1 MRRHASTLIL
11 PPFILGILLA
21 VASVSSAGTQVPPP
35 PPPPPPPP
43 MTMPPS
49 RDVATTTTGTATLA
63 GMVVADDG
71 SSRPVRR
78 ATVTVRGSGLPSGRV
93 ILTDD
98 QGRFA
103 FRDLPGGTLT
113 MTVTKPGWVNGYYG
127 ARDSWRGPGT
137 PLAIADGE
145 RRDGLELRIAPGAV
159 VTGRILNQ
167 FGQPQAGARVL
178 ALERRRYGGQDM
190 YSPAR
195 ASSGLI
201 QTTDDRGVYRL
212 YGLPPGEFLIGA
224 NLASPPRST
233 TTLTTPEEVRWAE
246 QLAESGLGGGALPP
260 AAGPAV
266 GYSPVFY
273 PGVTDPAG
281 AAPVELGVGE
291 ERTGVDFQ
299 LQFVSTARVSGT
311 LQMPSGLAPSGVTL
325 MMVSGARTTVTTS
338 ILSGSP
344 MNRASVSPQGAF
356 AFESVTPGE
365 YLLTARASS
374 QSPAPRGRG
383 AGPAARP
390 VMDLWASET
399 VTVNGRDIDGVLVTM
414 QPGLTLSGRV
424 SFAGTTLEPP
434 SSFSSVTVRLTS
446 ADEGQGV
453 SVGVPPAQVH
463 EDGTFTIPGI
473 APGRYVLW
481 ANAPRGAAS
490 DAAWVA
496 HRADVGGR
504 NTLDEPF
511 DIRPGQDIE
520 DVVVEFIDQASEL
533 SGQVTDADGQPVG
546 GLTIVVF
553 SADPGRWTP
562 ALASRFLR
570 VMPLGTDGRYRVP
583 ALPAGNYYLAALA
596 EIDQADLRDP
606 IFLEQ
611 LRASAIPVAL
621 GLGERKTQDIQVRR

>member
-11 PPFILGILLA
+11 RPILLGILLA
-21 VASVSSAGTQVPPP
+21 AAFAVPARAQVPPP
-35 PPPPPPPP
+35 PPPPPV
-43 MTMPPS
+43 TMPPV
-49 RDVATTTTGTATLA
+49 RDAATAATGTAVLA
-63 GMVVADDG
+63 GTVVADDG

-78 ATVTVRGSGLPSGRV
+78 AMVAVRGSGLPSGRV
-93 ILTDD
+93 MLTDD

-113 MTVTKPGWVNGYYG
+113 VTVSKPGWVNGYYG
-127 ARDSWRGPGT
+127 ARNSWRGPGT
-137 PLAIADGE
+137 PLAIADAE
-145 RRDGLELRIAPGAV
+145 RREDLELRIAPGAV
-159 VTGRILNQ
+159 ITGRILNQ

-178 ALERRRYGGQDM
+178 ALERRRYGGQDI

-195 ASSGLI
+195 ASGGLT
-201 QTTDDRGVYRL
+201 QVTDDRGVYRL
-212 YGLPPGEFLIGA
+212 YGLPPGEFVIGA
-224 NLASPPRST
+224 NIRSAPRST

-246 QLAESGLGGGALPP
+246 QLAESGLGGGAQPP

-273 PGVTDPAG
+273 PGITDPAS
-281 AAPVELGVGE
+281 AAPVQLGVGE

-311 LQMPSGLAPSGVTL
+311 LQMPSGLAPRGVTL
-325 MMVSGARTTVTTS
+325 MMVSAARTTVTTS

-344 MNRASVSPQGAF
+344 MNRASVSPRGTF

-374 QSPAPRGRG
+374 QPPAARGRG

-399 VTVNGRDIDGVLVTM
+399 VTVSGRDIDGVLVTM
-414 QPGLTLSGRV
+414 QPGLTISGRV

-434 SSFSSVTVRLTS
+434 ASFSSVTVRLTA

-453 SVGVPPAQVH
+453 SVGVPPARVN

-481 ANAPRGAAS
+481 ANAPRGPAS
-490 DAAWVA
+490 GDAAWVA
-496 HRADVGGR
+496 HRADVAGR
-504 NTLDEPF
+504 NALDEPF
-511 DIRPGQDIE
+511 DIRPGQDVE

-533 SGQVTDADGQPVG
+533 SGLVTDADGQPVG
-546 GLTIVVF
+546 GLTIVAF

-570 VMPLGTDGRYRVP
+570 IMPLGTDGRYRVP
-583 ALPAGNYYLAALA
+583 ALPAGEYYLAALA
-596 EIDQADLRDP
+596 EMDQADLRDP
-606 IFLEQ
+606 AFLELLAQ
-611 LRASAIPVAL
+611 SAIRVTLAP
-621 GLGERKTQDIQVRR
+621 GEKVVQDIRLGR